1 MVTELKFTEKLLICI
16 LKNFNQMFYDYKISS
31 LAYNDRDGDII
42 TYEGHGKRNRHF
54 KIEIWYG
61 LGNLHII
68 ISKPKNIIETLKD
81 FLILLLSVL
90 GIKYFKKKIKP
101 NSLGIKSFDIKEA
114 KRLLNIED
122 KTSILNELTYEDVI
136 FADKNFIEQY
146 LSSVLKGE
154 MWIDE
159 LINKNKT
166 ILCLARSSRT
176 AND

>member
-1 MVTELKFTEKLLICI
+1 MELKFTEKLLICI
-16 LKNFNQMFYDYKISS
+16 LKNFNQMFYDYDYKISS

-114 KRLLNIED
+114 KRLFNIED
-122 KTSILNELTYEDVI
+122 KDSTLNELIYEDVVLEN
-136 FADKNFIEQY
+136 KNFIEQY
-146 LSSVLKGE
+146 LSPVIKGE

-166 ILCLARSSRT
+166 IL
-176 AND
+176 